1 MKGKRVVLVCL
12 GAAFMALTAL
22 AATPGSTPKKNE
34 VLYPVGTAVTPAL
47 RSIAPDTCGMLAPSE
62 HRVIPNRGV
71 TKDMKATPK
80 AGGPKDALLR
90 QVQPA
95 APMPNPLINFDG
107 INNIEGV
114 VPPDTE
120 GDIGPNHYVQ
130 WINSHIQG
138 WTIDRNAWTATT
150 AFGPVAGNTLWAPL
164 GGPCA
169 ADNWGDP
176 IVLWDR
182 FRNRWVI
189 SQFDLGPSANGPYK
203 VAIAVSQTS
212 DPSGAWWLYCYDYS
226 ASVMNDYPKFGIWPD
241 GYYMTCNQFA
251 PSWDG
256 AGVAVFEADKMI
268 NGDPTARMLKLDLS
282 TISLNYGNILPG
294 NFEGMIDPPA
304 GSPDC
309 LVEVDDSSWWSPA
322 LPSDMISIWKV
333 AVDWTSGTMT
343 VGSGGDPSL
352 QIPISDFTP
361 LCIGTRSC
369 IPQPAGGENLDAIG
383 DRAMYRC
390 AYRNNGDYQS
400 MVFNITVDAGSGR
413 AGIRWFELRKDSTH
427 ADWYLYQE
435 GTYAPSDTINRW
447 MASAAQDHMGNI
459 AVGYSMSDSSTKP
472 SIGYAGRLAGDPAG
486 TLPQSEVILFNGL
499 GVQNTGYN
507 RWGDYSAMSVDP
519 TDDCTFWYTQE
530 YIAASG
536 GWDWRTRIG
545 AFKFANCS
553 MGPTGTLSGVVT
565 AASGG
570 APIGGATVS
579 ATDGGTTINGQ
590 TAPDGTYSLTLPV
603 GTYDVTASAFGYAPA
618 TATSLGITDGGT
630 TTQNFSL
637 TSALSHVVSGT
648 VTDASTS
655 WPLYASI
662 HITGDMGYPGT
673 TIYTNPADGTYSIT
687 LVDGVT
693 YSFTVTPWVA
703 GYTPG
708 TASVGPLSADTT
720 QDFALSV
727 TSACV
732 APGYVI
738 TGGMVEHFESW
749 PPPGWTITSNVGGGL
764 TWNLDSAY
772 GDSNY
777 TGGTGHAATVDS
789 NNVGQTPYDTELRT
803 PAMDFTTFTGYSL
816 TYLMN
821 FQVYSGDEALD
832 VDISTD
838 GGSTWTNLRHYTT
851 DQGTLYGTPGVSD
864 TVDLSSYAADTN
876 VMLRWRYYT
885 SDSSPWDW
893 YAQIDDVS
901 IGTPQCTAP
910 AGGGLIFGNV
920 YDGNTGNAIAGA
932 SVANAATSE
941 TVNTAATPDPNVDD
955 GFYCMYGVDG
965 TQTLTASKNLYGSNA
980 QSPTV
985 PHYGAVQQDFH
996 LASGHLGATPASLE
1010 ITLQPDSTGS
1020 QTLTLQN
1027 VGGAPVNWTVGELLG
1042 HVSRPS
1048 GNLFARKLSTPN
1060 LTKTQFMTRAFMEEM
1075 SEERAERK
1083 GEKVKD
1089 RVAEIAEEAQAKS
1102 MGRAPK
1108 VRPPLTSHTAV
1119 KPLGKLLPAG
1129 VTAYGINLYPG
1140 NGDLETFDSSTPG
1153 TWTTIGSTGRS
1164 LFAGDFLMG
1173 DFTKLYCLDYDTNQL
1188 VTVDTATSAVT
1199 VIGSATPISGD
1210 SWCGMACSNTGVMYA
1225 SSANSAGTV
1234 STLYTID
1241 PSTGTTTVVGTIT
1254 NAALIIDIA
1263 INPAHDL
1270 YGLDLVNNTLVKID
1284 PATGAGTVIGPTGFT
1299 ANYAQGMAFEPVSGT
1314 LYLAAFNYG
1323 ASQGELRTCDTSTGA
1338 TTLIGAFP
1346 GGAEV
1351 DCLAFATFVPSDIPW
1366 IDEVPNNGTVP
1377 ASGNQNVTIN
1387 YDTTGMASGDYLAT
1401 LSFSTDTPYGA
1412 LNVPVT
1418 LHVLEPVAATA
1429 SADHTSGTA
1438 PMAVNFSCTASGG
1451 IPPYTFDWDFGD
1463 ATAHSTAQNPSHTYY
1478 MGGNFNVVLTVT
1490 DSTGH
1495 HASDSMTM
1503 NVTAPNVEIM
1513 TFFLDD
1519 FGSCQVCLNRLT
1531 GHYQWNVL
1539 SGPNAGSYSGTA
1551 QVYNNGGIFYS
1562 MPGDSNMIYVY
1573 YDRVN
1578 HKAWGYLY
1586 QTGAAYYCQLSDS
1599 DTTDDPQVCQTV
1611 VTP

>member
-1 MKGKRVVLVCL
+1 MQ
-12 GAAFMALTAL
+12 
-22 AATPGSTPKKNE
+22 
-34 VLYPVGTAVTPAL
+34 
-47 RSIAPDTCGMLAPSE
+47 APEA
-62 HRVIPNRGV
+62 HRVIPNRAV
-71 TKDMKATPK
+71 TKDMAPSSKPTAQ
-80 AGGPKDALLR
+80 KDALVR
-90 QVQPA
+90 QTAPA
-95 APMPNPLINFDG
+95 APMPSPLLNMDG
-107 INNIEGV
+107 ISNLDGV
-114 VPPDTE
+114 APPDTE

-130 WINSHIQG
+130 WINVHIQG
-138 WTIDRNAWTATT
+138 WTIDRSAWTATT
-150 AFGPVAGNTLWAPL
+150 AFGPIAGNTLWAPL
-164 GGPCA
+164 GGSCA
-169 ADNWGDP
+169 SNNWGDP

-413 AGIRWFELRKDSTH
+413 AGIRWFELRKDGTNP
-427 ADWYLYQE
+427 DWYLYQE

-708 TASVGPLSADTT
+708 TASVGPL
-720 QDFALSV
+720 
-727 TSACV
+727 
-732 APGYVI
+732 
-738 TGGMVEHFESW
+738 
-749 PPPGWTITSNVGGGL
+749 
-764 TWNLDSAY
+764 
-772 GDSNY
+772 
-777 TGGTGHAATVDS
+777 
-789 NNVGQTPYDTELRT
+789 
-803 PAMDFTTFTGYSL
+803 
-816 TYLMN
+816 
-821 FQVYSGDEALD
+821 
-832 VDISTD
+832 
-838 GGSTWTNLRHYTT
+838 
-851 DQGTLYGTPGVSD
+851 
-864 TVDLSSYAADTN
+864 
-876 VMLRWRYYT
+876 
-885 SDSSPWDW
+885 
-893 YAQIDDVS
+893 
-901 IGTPQCTAP
+901 
-910 AGGGLIFGNV
+910 
-920 YDGNTGNAIAGA
+920 
-932 SVANAATSE
+932 
-941 TVNTAATPDPNVDD
+941 
-955 GFYCMYGVDG
+955 
-965 TQTLTASKNLYGSNA
+965 
-980 QSPTV
+980 
-985 PHYGAVQQDFH
+985 
-996 LASGHLGATPASLE
+996 
-1010 ITLQPDSTGS
+1010 
-1020 QTLTLQN
+1020 
-1027 VGGAPVNWTVGELLG
+1027 
-1042 HVSRPS
+1042 
-1048 GNLFARKLSTPN
+1048 
-1060 LTKTQFMTRAFMEEM
+1060 
-1075 SEERAERK
+1075 
-1083 GEKVKD
+1083 
-1089 RVAEIAEEAQAKS
+1089 
-1102 MGRAPK
+1102 
-1108 VRPPLTSHTAV
+1108 
-1119 KPLGKLLPAG
+1119 
-1129 VTAYGINLYPG
+1129 
-1140 NGDLETFDSSTPG
+1140 
-1153 TWTTIGSTGRS
+1153 
-1164 LFAGDFLMG
+1164 
-1173 DFTKLYCLDYDTNQL
+1173 
-1188 VTVDTATSAVT
+1188 
-1199 VIGSATPISGD
+1199 
-1210 SWCGMACSNTGVMYA
+1210 
-1225 SSANSAGTV
+1225 
-1234 STLYTID
+1234 
-1241 PSTGTTTVVGTIT
+1241 
-1254 NAALIIDIA
+1254 
-1263 INPAHDL
+1263 
-1270 YGLDLVNNTLVKID
+1270 
-1284 PATGAGTVIGPTGFT
+1284 
-1299 ANYAQGMAFEPVSGT
+1299 
-1314 LYLAAFNYG
+1314 
-1323 ASQGELRTCDTSTGA
+1323 
-1338 TTLIGAFP
+1338 
-1346 GGAEV
+1346 
-1351 DCLAFATFVPSDIPW
+1351 
-1366 IDEVPNNGTVP
+1366 
-1377 ASGNQNVTIN
+1377 
-1387 YDTTGMASGDYLAT
+1387 
-1401 LSFSTDTPYGA
+1401 
-1412 LNVPVT
+1412 
-1418 LHVLEPVAATA
+1418 
-1429 SADHTSGTA
+1429 
-1438 PMAVNFSCTASGG
+1438 
-1451 IPPYTFDWDFGD
+1451 
-1463 ATAHSTAQNPSHTYY
+1463 
-1478 MGGNFNVVLTVT
+1478 
-1490 DSTGH
+1490 
-1495 HASDSMTM
+1495 
-1503 NVTAPNVEIM
+1503 
-1513 TFFLDD
+1513 
-1519 FGSCQVCLNRLT
+1519 RLT
-1531 GHYQWNVL
+1531 RRRT
-1539 SGPNAGSYSGTA
+1539 SP
-1551 QVYNNGGIFYS
+1551 
-1562 MPGDSNMIYVY
+1562 
-1573 YDRVN
+1573 
-1578 HKAWGYLY
+1578 
-1586 QTGAAYYCQLSDS
+1586 
-1599 DTTDDPQVCQTV
+1599 
-1611 VTP
+1611 